1 MSEIKVK
8 VEQKPPQRVGVKLG
22 ISYAEDPT
30 LTEQLDKLNG
40 EVVGISSSAKIA
52 AASASKEAIRKA
64 IADRGGEIDDDT
76 PLSEYDAAV
85 WSIKTSGER
94 IPGKHRVRFFDYDG
108 TILKTVYTDGGAV
121 EAPAVPDHERL
132 LFQEWNNDFDNITDD
147 LDVGAIYTT
156 KSGKCEFD
164 VWINNQ
170 VFNDLRLPRTV
181 YMRFRLDSGNIVID
195 WGDGVVETLS
205 TIGTVQTAHTYAST
219 GKYMITVAASTGT
232 LNLVSNAFSSS
243 QSTRQGYTDQYIQ
256 EMRLTNVVGT
266 GYNTLSGTQCC
277 KFISLDKKC
286 VSFRSAAFQ
295 LLYGLIHLNIPRNFV
310 SKADENNMFRDTPKL
325 KTVTLPM
332 SATALSNSAFVDS
345 GVMDVVIPY
354 EVTQLIGTFLNTNG
368 VTRIEKLTIPS
379 KVTSIGDNFFTMSN
393 QRGASLRTLV
403 MRPVAPPTITTKS
416 FSTDGSLKEIIV
428 PKGCGE
434 AYKSAT
440 NWSYYA
446 DIIREEEI

>member
-52 AASASKEAIRKA
+52 AASASKQAIKKA
-64 IADRGGEIDDDT
+64 IADRGGEIGDDT
-76 PLSEYDAAV
+76 PLSEYDKAV

-121 EAPAVPDHERL
+121 QAPAVPDHERL

-164 VWINNQ
+164 VWINAELTPAPNTAYM
-170 VFNDLRLPRTV
+170 NIDLASGTV
-181 YMRFRLDSGNIVID
+181 TVE
-195 WGDGVVETLS
+195 WGDGATETLS
-205 TIGTVQTAHTYAST
+205 TAGVTRLSHTYASA
-219 GKYMITVAASTGT
+219 GKYMISVSGT
-232 LNLVSNAFSSS
+232 DGWAFGNCPTSHANDEMEVYVTAMRIANTPPCHNWINMQYGGHGACRTMSFDNKSFAGIVNNNPFYSS
-243 QSTRQGYTDQYIQ
+243 QSLVHFNHPTTLVRNGMFRGAICLKHIVLKSTMTAF
-256 EMRLTNVVGT
+256 ENHVFRNT
-266 GYNTLSGTQCC
+266 GLEDIVLPKDLVTLN
-277 KFISLDKKC
+277 
-286 VSFRSAAFQ
+286 
-295 LLYGLIHLNIPRNFV
+295 YGALGD
-310 SKADENNMFRDTPKL
+310 DENRL
-325 KTVTLPM
+325 
-332 SATALSNSAFVDS
+332 
-345 GVMDVVIPY
+345 
-354 EVTQLIGTFLNTNG
+354 
-368 VTRIEKLTIPS
+368 RITELTIPG
-379 KVTSIGDNFFTMSN
+379 KVSDMTDALGLSN
-393 QRGASLRTLV
+393 YRRGFLTTLK
-403 MRPVAPPTITTKS
+403 MKPVTPPLVSVNITDG
-416 FSTDGSLKEIIV
+416 FGSLKEIIV
-428 PKGCGE
+428 PAGCGE